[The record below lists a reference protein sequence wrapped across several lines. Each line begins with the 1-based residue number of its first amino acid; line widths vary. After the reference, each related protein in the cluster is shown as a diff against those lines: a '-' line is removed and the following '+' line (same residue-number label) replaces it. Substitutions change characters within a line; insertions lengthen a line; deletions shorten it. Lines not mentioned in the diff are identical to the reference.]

1 MLQWLIK
8 VWFIFGN
15 SNRVIGLTIGV
26 TESSIQEEKLIDEKT
41 EIIQEKIVLEIPEE
55 TSSIQIN
62 FQEDLAEAE
71 EAQDYK
77 NKLILFVIAASCIS
91 LAVLIIGAGL
101 CLYKKY
107 GASHYG
113 SGHIRILSE
122 DGSVEEEVMYIFQ
135 TNGKIRRESSE
146 NFKDYRKITPGRH
159 LGYFYTD
166 PQGNLISSRSG
177 IVNPSSRRDRK
188 SHNSNLKVKNDK
200 PENSGET
207 SVSRSDSGISTQSSS
222 KISTSSQQT
231 SR

>member
-1 MLQWLIK
+1 M
-8 VWFIFGN
+8 
-15 SNRVIGLTIGV
+15 
-26 TESSIQEEKLIDEKT
+26 
-41 EIIQEKIVLEIPEE
+41 
-55 TSSIQIN
+55 
-62 FQEDLAEAE
+62 
-71 EAQDYK
+71 
-77 NKLILFVIAASCIS
+77 ILFVIAASCIS

-222 KISTSSQQT
+222 KISTSSSQQT
-231 SR
+231 SRWFFFAPEWKIQNCLFLLHLRSISPFSVIA